1 LDPHA
6 SPTKAGADIMIDLT
20 ERIEID
26 DMSLCPLCDQ
36 PILNY
41 EEISIFSAHGMVGL
55 IHKGCAEEQE
65 S

>member
-1 LDPHA
+1 MTPYVLLLD
-6 SPTKAGADIMIDLT
+6 GIMIDLT
-20 ERIEID
+20 GSIETD
-26 DMSLCPLCDQ
+26 DMSLCPLCDK

>member
-1 LDPHA
+1 
-6 SPTKAGADIMIDLT
+6 MIDLT
-20 ERIEID
+20 GSIETD
-26 DMSLCPLCDQ
+26 DMSLCPLCDK

>member
-1 LDPHA
+1 
-6 SPTKAGADIMIDLT
+6 MIDLT
-20 ERIEID
+20 GSIETD
-26 DMSLCPLCDQ
+26 DMPLCPFCDQ
-36 PILNY
+36 PISNY

>member
-1 LDPHA
+1 
-6 SPTKAGADIMIDLT
+6 MIDLT
-20 ERIEID
+20 EQIEID
-26 DMSLCPLCDQ
+26 DMSLCPLCDK